1 MSVCCLWGVVF
12 YTLIFAGVA
21 VLAIT
26 AGVMYFSRN
35 RRRMATEEHQV
46 SHRAHAD
53 RRDTKARRAQ
63 SMKARRKRQ

>member
-1 MSVCCLWGVVF
+1 MLSLGVVF

-21 VLAIT
+21 VLAIV

-35 RRRMATEEHQV
+35 RHRLAAEEHQE

-53 RRDTKARRAQ
+53 RSATKARRNQ
-63 SMKARRKRQ
+63 SMKARRKRH